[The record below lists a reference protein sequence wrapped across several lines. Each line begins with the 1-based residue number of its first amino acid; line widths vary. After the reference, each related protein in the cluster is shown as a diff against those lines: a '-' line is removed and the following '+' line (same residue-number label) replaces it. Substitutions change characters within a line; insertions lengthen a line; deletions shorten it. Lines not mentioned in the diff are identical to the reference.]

1 LFGVSVLSVCEE
13 MASEYVTDD
22 SENESMSE
30 SMSCSSSSD
39 QDNSE
44 IVEDVLA
51 GSYQPYAHEPLAETS
66 DEDEQEEVD
75 VDGIPLQEIEDR
87 YEGIQTIENWCCC
100 GHCDARLLFGPRE
113 YRCCH
118 EIDAANVFK
127 SEPTEPVQCVTEHP
141 DFNAVVLHPRVLQV
155 AANGLRT
162 RQGKRYKQLGS
173 DENSYLRAIAYRLFI
188 SMVFGFMGFDNSRPL
203 PACAYT
209 TIRTRFPKAKNTEYT
224 GYKSTEER

>member
-1 LFGVSVLSVCEE
+1 MFGVSVLSVCEE

-100 GHCDARLLFGPRE
+100 GHWAIPFNIGTPPIEGSGYPMGGEGVFTSKFPR
-113 YRCCH
+113 
-118 EIDAANVFK
+118 
-127 SEPTEPVQCVTEHP
+127 
-141 DFNAVVLHPRVLQV
+141 
-155 AANGLRT
+155 G
-162 RQGKRYKQLGS
+162 
-173 DENSYLRAIAYRLFI
+173 
-188 SMVFGFMGFDNSRPL
+188 
-203 PACAYT
+203 
-209 TIRTRFPKAKNTEYT
+209 
-224 GYKSTEER
+224 